1 MHIDIRSWTSA
12 FHAITMH
19 SCVFNPTKSCVTIA
33 VPLSSSSPSVPGPPL
48 RMDLNLSMPYTHNAA
63 SPHNTEKNISE
74 RSNALT
80 PQSTPFARS
89 NCTTSKFCFRF

>member
-1 MHIDIRSWTSA
+1 MHIDIRSWTCA

-19 SCVFNPTKSCVTIA
+19 SCVFNPTKLCVTIA

-48 RMDLNLSMPYTHNAA
+48 RMDLNWHAVNSQRCQ
-63 SPHNTEKNISE
+63 PHNTEKNISE
-74 RSNALT
+74 RSSALT
-80 PQSTPFARS
+80 PQLTPFARS